1 MALSQGEL
9 VDRGLHQLLP
19 TVLADLQVRRAAPL
33 LACLLLSDWSCCS

>member
-19 TVLADLQVRRAAPL
+19 TVLADLQVRFGDVVRL
-33 LACLLLSDWSCCS
+33 RLA